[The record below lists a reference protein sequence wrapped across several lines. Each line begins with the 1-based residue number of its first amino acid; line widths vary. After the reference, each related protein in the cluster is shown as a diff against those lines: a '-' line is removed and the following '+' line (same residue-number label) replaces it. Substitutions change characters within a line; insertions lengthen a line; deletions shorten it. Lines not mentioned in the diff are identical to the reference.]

1 MRIAGLIIGMI
12 GFLLCLTIIGA
23 VIGIPLMII
32 GAGMMLFG
40 GRKKTIINNVIT
52 VQNAPATPEAIA
64 APSSASDM
72 SRIGPGRS
80 RAAVDFKIEHLTAS
94 PQ

>member
-1 MRIAGLIIGMI
+1 MRVAGLIIGMI

-40 GRKKTIINNVIT
+40 GRRKTVINNVVT
-52 VQNAPATPEAIA
+52 VQNTPGHSA
-64 APSSASDM
+64 A
-72 SRIGPGRS
+72 GTG
-80 RAAVDFKIEHLTAS
+80 S
-94 PQ
+94 PQLAGSELPKIGASGSMPAGSKLEM